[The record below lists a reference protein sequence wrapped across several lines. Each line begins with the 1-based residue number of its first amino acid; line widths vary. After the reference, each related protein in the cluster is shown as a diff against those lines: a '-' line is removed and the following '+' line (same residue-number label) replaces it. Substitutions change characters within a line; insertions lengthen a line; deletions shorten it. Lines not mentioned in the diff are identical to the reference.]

1 MGRVAGKEWK
11 ISYVFIS
18 DIEVQDPNLEKGAV
32 YKWRHPFFETF
43 DPSLPLTSILL
54 NRLME

>member
-32 YKWRHPFFETF
+32 HK
-43 DPSLPLTSILL
+43 
-54 NRLME
+54 